1 RRVFFDQLRW
11 PVDKYLSELGRTIG
25 EELLEPTRIYVKEV
39 LAMLERKLRIKA
51 LAHITST
58 GFLNLSR
65 ANADVAYVIDNLPEP
80 HPIFRLIQS
89 YGGISDEE
97 MFFTYNMGIGFC
109 VVVAPED
116 LDAVRTIAHDHNV
129 DSHVIG
135 HTVSDPQKQVRLPQ
149 YHLVGSGGSF
159 QRG

>member
-1 RRVFFDQLRW
+1 MRAFLDLPNVSIEVIEDCWQLSAKATRRLF
-11 PVDKYLSELGRTIG
+11 
-25 EELLEPTRIYVKEV
+25 EV
-39 LAMLERKLRIKA
+39 LRKYRPGILH
-51 LAHITST
+51 LYFT
-58 GFLNLSR
+58 GFLNLTR
-65 ANADVAYVIDNLPEP
+65 ANADVTYVIDNLPEP
-80 HPIFRLIQS
+80 HPIFRLIQN

-149 YHLVGSGGSF
+149 YHLLGSGGSF
-159 QRG
+159 RRG